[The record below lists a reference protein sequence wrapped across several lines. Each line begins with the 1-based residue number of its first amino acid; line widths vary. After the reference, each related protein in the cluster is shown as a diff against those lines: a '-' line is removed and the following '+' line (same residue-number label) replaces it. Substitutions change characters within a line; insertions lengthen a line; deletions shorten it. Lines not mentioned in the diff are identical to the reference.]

1 MKKNCSACSR
11 KISTGKYCLY
21 HSQALS
27 DLKDHY
33 KTWIKAYNENILWN
47 NFLSKLYTMDE
58 TGIWIKEVILVELN
72 GTTYVNKKR
81 IKR

>member
-11 KISTGKYCLY
+11 KVSTGKYCLY
-21 HSQALS
+21 HNQALS
-27 DLKDHY
+27 DLKGHY
-33 KTWIKAYNENILWN
+33 KSWITAYDKNILWN
-47 NFLSKLYTMDE
+47 NFLNKLYNMDE

-72 GTTYVNKKR
+72 DTTYVNEKR

>member
-11 KISTGKYCLY
+11 KVSTGKYCLY
-21 HSQALS
+21 HNQALS

-33 KTWIKAYNENILWN
+33 KSWITAYDKNILWN
-47 NFLSKLYTMDE
+47 NFLNKLYNMDE
-58 TGIWIKEVILVELN
+58 TGTWIKEVILVELN
-72 GTTYVNKKR
+72 DTTYVNEKR

>member
-1 MKKNCSACSR
+1 
-11 KISTGKYCLY
+11 
-21 HSQALS
+21 
-27 DLKDHY
+27 
-33 KTWIKAYNENILWN
+33 
-47 NFLSKLYTMDE
+47 MDE